1 MLTKTASEKG
11 QALILIVGAIVGL
24 VAITALA
31 IDAGNAFSDRRHAQ
45 NAADTAALA
54 AALAKVQG
62 LPLSTCGTY
71 TECALARAA
80 INDYSNDG
88 VNTVEVYTMDNPLAV
103 GCDPDNPIPDPS
115 DPLDP
120 LDIAANYI
128 LVTIHSTVDT
138 FFAPIVGINQLSNCV
153 DAIARAKPETQG
165 PLFFGNAVVGLDPD
179 PSHYAFD
186 AWGNSDWYIWGGGVF
201 SNSNA
206 RGKNNKDNVLFPD
219 GDCVTAVGAANYFS
233 CPVSQDNPSL
243 FFDYPDDIIPLLP
256 SIPPCDGVSYVDGDG
271 TIHEQAGKE
280 GRGSTVDSFEGDYA
294 PGLYCITNAGGNIHG
309 AITGTGVTFYISDT
323 AFTLRFNGGGGIA
336 AQAPTTGDYAGVLI
350 FSDLT
355 TTPCTQDMEFRGNG
369 SSEINYGTIFMPS
382 ACIDYS
388 GNSTGYDHSQ
398 LIGYRVASTG
408 GGDVNIIYNTDEN
421 YEAKIPPEIELSK

>member
-153 DAIARAKPETQG
+153 DAIARAKLETQG

-323 AFTLRFNGGGGIA
+323 AFTLRFNGGGRIA

-355 TTPCTQDMEFRGNG
+355 TTPCTQDIKLRGNG
-369 SSEINYGTIFMPS
+369 SSENYGTIFMPS
-382 ACIDYS
+382 ACIDYR
-388 GNSTGYDHSQ
+388 GNSMGNDHSQ
-398 LIGYRVASTG
+398 LIGYRVTSNG
-408 GGDVNIIYNTDEN
+408 SGYVNIIYNTDEN
-421 YEAKIPPEIELSK
+421 YEATIPPEIELSK